1 MTTTFIKGLDK
12 FKLQGNNG
20 TVVTVG
26 TFDGIHLGH
35 QEIFRRV
42 REESEKTGREAVLV
56 TFHPHP
62 KVVVNPDD
70 IPMLLTTI
78 EEKEKFVPDYFDGR
92 VLVLEFNEHLKNMTA
107 EQFVK
112 DILIDK
118 IHTKK
123 LIVGYD
129 HAFGKDRSGN
139 IEALR
144 ILGGKYGFDVEVVEP
159 VIVDGQPVSSSRIRK
174 AMQRNRYPEAIRLL
188 GHEYAIYGKVEKGI
202 GLGKKIGYPTAN
214 IRISGRKLL
223 PPEGVYACWIQIDKE
238 EKNGM
243 MFIGQNHF
251 NPLTRL
257 SIEVNLFDFDR
268 DIYDD
273 DIIVFPTQFI
283 RGNRKFKS
291 PDELVAQLEKDKNN
305 VVGIIS
311 KGEKDANE

>member
-1 MTTTFIKGLDK
+1 LTTTFIRGVDNFELK
-12 FKLQGNNG
+12 GNNG

-42 REESEKTGREAVLV
+42 RVESEKTGRDAVLV

-78 EEKEKFVPDYFDGR
+78 EEKEKFVPNFFDGR
-92 VLVLEFNEHLKNMTA
+92 VLVLDFNEKLKNMTA
-107 EQFVK
+107 ERFVK
-112 DILIDK
+112 DILIEK

-139 IEALR
+139 IDALR
-144 ILGGKYGFDVEVVEP
+144 KLGGEYGFEVEVVEP
-159 VIVDGQPVSSSRIRK
+159 IIIDGEPVSSTRIRK
-174 AMQRNRYPEAIRLL
+174 AMLRNRYPEAIKLL
-188 GHEYAIYGKVEKGI
+188 GHEYAIYGKVERGI

-214 IRISGRKLL
+214 IKISGRKLL
-223 PPEGVYACWIQIDKE
+223 PPEGVYACWIQVDKE

-251 NPLTRL
+251 NPLARL
-257 SIEVNLFDFDR
+257 SIEINLFDFDR
-268 DIYDD
+268 DIYND

-283 RGNRKFKS
+283 RENKRFES
-291 PDELVAQLEKDKNN
+291 TDELVAQLEKDKNN
-305 VVGIIS
+305 IVGIIN